1 MILIQLVI
9 AEKPSV
15 ARAIAQ
21 VLGASEK
28 RDGYLEGSGW
38 LVSWCI
44 GHLVELAPTDAYDP
58 KYSKWNYADLPIV
71 PSEWQYRV
79 LPDTKKQF
87 DILDGLM
94 KDSRVESI
102 VCATYAG
109 REGELIFRLVYH
121 LCGCTK
127 PVKRLWISSMEE
139 TAIRKGFDH
148 LLDSANYDNLYA
160 AALCRAKADWLVGI
174 NATRLFST
182 LYKGSTLNVGRVQT
196 PTLALLME
204 REAAIT
210 SFKKEK
216 FYTVELKLEGLTA
229 ASGRIKSKTE
239 AEKLRRA
246 CLGTSVTVTGV
257 EQTERTER
265 PPKLYDLTTLQREAN
280 RLFGYTAQETLD
292 YLQSLYEKRLT
303 TYPRTDSRYLTE
315 ATADG
320 LPTLCQTVAG
330 ALPCMEGLTFPVNAA
345 QVSDSSKVSD
355 HHAVIP
361 TAEIAGADL
370 AALPTG
376 ERNVLYMIAVRL
388 LCAVGEPHTYAETAV
403 TLECGGGSFAAGG
416 RTETAMGWKKTER
429 AYLAS
434 LKKAP
439 KEVSSA
445 LPELAEGQTLA
456 GGDALLKSGTT
467 TPPPRFT
474 EDTLLAAMEHASAE
488 DFAKLEDVKMGS
500 PTQAQQSGLRG
511 EKEGQR
517 NGADA
522 RHQTGAAEWSL
533 PRRGLGTPA
542 TRAATIEKLVRSG
555 YVERNGR
562 QLIPTEKGLA
572 LCWTMPDQLKSAKLT
587 AEWEER
593 LGAVERGELAPEDF
607 MAGIVDML
615 TNLVKSYAN
624 VAVASSAL
632 SRSGRTVVGKCPRCG
647 KNVVEGK
654 KSFFCEG
661 YYDTP
666 PCGFAL
672 WKNNRFF
679 TSKRK
684 ELTRKIA
691 AALLNN
697 GRAAVSGL
705 FSERKG
711 VFYDATV
718 VMVDN
723 GGKYVHFELEF
734 NDRRKGS

>member
-21 VLGASEK
+21 VLGATEK
-28 RDGYLEGSGW
+28 RDGYMEGNGW

-87 DILDGLM
+87 DILNRLM

-102 VCATYAG
+102 VCATDAG

-139 TAIRKGFDH
+139 TAICKGFDH

-174 NATRLFST
+174 NGTRLFST

-196 PTLALLME
+196 PTLTLLME

-216 FYTVELKLEGLTA
+216 FYTVELKLDGLTA
-229 ASGRIKSKTE
+229 VSGRIKSKTE

-246 CLGTSVTVTGV
+246 CLGTSVTVVGV
-257 EQTERTER
+257 KQTERTER

-315 ATADG
+315 DMADG
-320 LPTLCQTVAG
+320 LPALCQTVAG
-330 ALPCMEGLTFPVNAA
+330 ALSCMEGLSFPVNAV
-345 QVSDSSKVSD
+345 QVSDSSKVTD

-403 TLECGGGSFAAGG
+403 TLECGGGSFTAGG
-416 RTETAMGWKKTER
+416 RTETAMGWKEAER
-429 AYLAS
+429 AYLVT
-434 LKKAP
+434 LKKIP
-439 KEVSSA
+439 KEVPST

-467 TPPPRFT
+467 APPPRFT

-488 DFAKLEDVKMGS
+488 DFAKLEDVE
-500 PTQAQQSGLRG
+500 RV
-511 EKEGQR
+511 
-517 NGADA
+517 
-522 RHQTGAAEWSL
+522 
-533 PRRGLGTPA
+533 GLGTPA

-555 YVERNGR
+555 YVERDGR

-615 TNLVKSYAN
+615 TKLVKSYAN

-679 TSKRK
+679 ASKRK

-718 VMVDN
+718 VMVDD

>member
-1 MILIQLVI
+1 MQLVI
-9 AEKPSV
+9 TEKPSV

-38 LVSWCI
+38 LVSWCV
-44 GHLVELAPTDAYDP
+44 GHLVELAPADAYDP

-71 PSEWQYRV
+71 PSQWQYRV
-79 LPDTKKQF
+79 LPDTRKQF
-87 DILDGLM
+87 DVLDGLM

-102 VCATYAG
+102 VCATDAG

-121 LCGCTK
+121 QCGCTK

-139 TAIRKGFDH
+139 AAINRGFDS
-148 LLDSANYDNLYA
+148 LLDSANYDSLYA

-174 NATRLFST
+174 NGTRLFST
-182 LYKGSTLNVGRVQT
+182 LYKGATLNVGRVQT

-216 FYTVELKLEGLTA
+216 FYTVELKLEELIA
-229 ASGRIKSKTE
+229 ASGRIKSRTE

-246 CLGTSVTVTGV
+246 CLGTSVTVAGV
-257 EQTERTER
+257 KQTERTER

-280 RLFGYTAQETLD
+280 RLFGYTAQESLD
-292 YLQSLYEKRLT
+292 YLQRLYEKRLT

-315 ATADG
+315 DMADG
-320 LPTLCQTVAG
+320 LPALCQAVAG
-330 ALPCMEGLTFPVNAA
+330 ALPCMEALTFPVNAA
-345 QVSDSSKVSD
+345 QVSDSSKVTD

-376 ERNVLYMIAVRL
+376 ERNILYMIAARL
-388 LCAVGEPHTYAETAV
+388 LCAVGEPHIYAETAV
-403 TLECGGGSFAAGG
+403 TLKCGGGFFTAGG
-416 RTETAMGWKKTER
+416 RTETAMGWKEVER
-429 AYLAS
+429 VCLAS

-439 KEVSSA
+439 KEAPSA

-456 GGDALLKSGTT
+456 GGDALLKAGAT
-467 TPPPRFT
+467 TPPLRFN
-474 EDTLLAAMEHASAE
+474 EDTLLSAMEHASAE
-488 DFAKLEDVKMGS
+488 DFAALESV
-500 PTQAQQSGLRG
+500 
-511 EKEGQR
+511 E
-517 NGADA
+517 
-522 RHQTGAAEWSL
+522 
-533 PRRGLGTPA
+533 RRGLGTPA
-542 TRAATIEKLVRSG
+542 TRAGVIEKLVRSG
-555 YVERNGR
+555 YVERDGR

-572 LCWTMPDQLKSAKLT
+572 LSWTMPDQLKSAKLT
-587 AEWEER
+587 AEWEEK

-615 TNLVKSYAN
+615 TSLVKSYAN
-624 VAVASSAL
+624 VTAASSAL

-679 TSKRK
+679 AAKRK

-718 VMVDN
+718 VMVDD
-723 GGKYVHFELEF
+723 GGKYVRFELEF
-734 NDRRKGS
+734 DKKKGAK

>member
-1 MILIQLVI
+1 M
-9 AEKPSV
+9 
-15 ARAIAQ
+15 
-21 VLGASEK
+21 LGASEK
-28 RDGYLEGSGW
+28 RDGYMEGNGW

-102 VCATYAG
+102 VCATDAG

-139 TAIRKGFDH
+139 PAIRKGFEN

-174 NATRLFST
+174 NGTRLFST

-196 PTLALLME
+196 PTLTLLME

-216 FYTVELKLEGLTA
+216 FYTVELKLDGLTA
-229 ASGRIKSKTE
+229 VSGRIKSKTE

-246 CLGTSVTVTGV
+246 CLGTSVTVVGV
-257 EQTERTER
+257 KQTERTER

-315 ATADG
+315 DMADG
-320 LPTLCQTVAG
+320 LPALCQTVAG
-330 ALPCMEGLTFPVNAA
+330 ALSCMEGLSFPVNAV
-345 QVSDSSKVSD
+345 QVSDSSKVTD

-403 TLECGGGSFAAGG
+403 TLECGGGSFTAGG
-416 RTETAMGWKKTER
+416 RTETAMGWKEAER
-429 AYLAS
+429 AYLVT
-434 LKKAP
+434 LKKIP
-439 KEVSSA
+439 KEVPST

-467 TPPPRFT
+467 APPPRFT

-488 DFAKLEDVKMGS
+488 DFAKLEDVE
-500 PTQAQQSGLRG
+500 RV
-511 EKEGQR
+511 
-517 NGADA
+517 
-522 RHQTGAAEWSL
+522 
-533 PRRGLGTPA
+533 GLGTPA

-555 YVERNGR
+555 YVERDGR

-572 LCWTMPDQLKSAKLT
+572 LCLTMPDQLKSAKLT

-615 TNLVKSYAN
+615 TKLVKSYAN

-679 TSKRK
+679 ASKRK

-691 AALLNN
+691 AALLKS

-705 FSERKG
+705 FSEKKG

-718 VMVDN
+718 VMVDD

>member
-1 MILIQLVI
+1 M
-9 AEKPSV
+9 
-15 ARAIAQ
+15 
-21 VLGASEK
+21 LGASEK
-28 RDGYLEGSGW
+28 RDGYMEGNGW

-79 LPDTKKQF
+79 LPDSKKQF

-102 VCATYAG
+102 VCATDAG

-139 TAIRKGFDH
+139 TAICKGFDH

-174 NATRLFST
+174 NGTRLFST

-196 PTLALLME
+196 PTLTLLME

-216 FYTVELKLEGLTA
+216 FYTVELKLDGLTA
-229 ASGRIKSKTE
+229 VSGRIKSKTE

-246 CLGTSVTVTGV
+246 CLGTSVTVVGV
-257 EQTERTER
+257 KQTERTER

-315 ATADG
+315 DMADG
-320 LPTLCQTVAG
+320 LPALCQTVAG
-330 ALPCMEGLTFPVNAA
+330 ALSCMEGLSFPVNAV
-345 QVSDSSKVSD
+345 QVSDSSKVTD

-403 TLECGGGSFAAGG
+403 TLECGGGSFTAGG
-416 RTETAMGWKKTER
+416 RTETAMGWKEAER
-429 AYLAS
+429 AYLVT
-434 LKKAP
+434 LKKIP
-439 KEVSSA
+439 KEVPST

-467 TPPPRFT
+467 APPPRFT

-488 DFAKLEDVKMGS
+488 DFAKLEDVE
-500 PTQAQQSGLRG
+500 RV
-511 EKEGQR
+511 
-517 NGADA
+517 
-522 RHQTGAAEWSL
+522 
-533 PRRGLGTPA
+533 GLGTPA

-555 YVERNGR
+555 YVERDGR

-572 LCWTMPDQLKSAKLT
+572 LCLTMPDQLKSAKLT

-615 TNLVKSYAN
+615 TKLVKSYAN

-679 TSKRK
+679 ASKRK

-691 AALLNN
+691 AALLKS

-705 FSERKG
+705 FSEKKG

-718 VMVDN
+718 VMVDD

>member
-1 MILIQLVI
+1 M
-9 AEKPSV
+9 
-15 ARAIAQ
+15 
-21 VLGASEK
+21 
-28 RDGYLEGSGW
+28 
-38 LVSWCI
+38 
-44 GHLVELAPTDAYDP
+44 
-58 KYSKWNYADLPIV
+58 

-102 VCATYAG
+102 VCATDAG

-127 PVKRLWISSMEE
+127 PVKRLWISSMEK

-174 NATRLFST
+174 NGTRLFST

-196 PTLALLME
+196 PTLTLLME

-216 FYTVELKLEGLTA
+216 FYTVELKLDGLTA
-229 ASGRIKSKTE
+229 VSGRIKSKTE

-246 CLGTSVTVTGV
+246 CLGTSVTVAGV
-257 EQTERTER
+257 KQTERTER

-315 ATADG
+315 DMADG
-320 LPTLCQTVAG
+320 LPALCQTVAG
-330 ALPCMEGLTFPVNAA
+330 ALHCMEGLAFPVNAA
-345 QVSDSSKVSD
+345 QVSDSSKVTD

-376 ERNVLYMIAVRL
+376 ERNILYMIAVRL

-416 RTETAMGWKKTER
+416 RTETAMGWKEAER
-429 AYLAS
+429 AYLAA

-439 KEVSSA
+439 KGA
-445 LPELAEGQTLA
+445 PLATLPELAEGQTLA

-488 DFAKLEDVKMGS
+488 DFAALESVER
-500 PTQAQQSGLRG
+500 T
-511 EKEGQR
+511 
-517 NGADA
+517 
-522 RHQTGAAEWSL
+522 
-533 PRRGLGTPA
+533 GLGTPA
-542 TRAATIEKLVRSG
+542 TRAATIEKLVKSG
-555 YVERNGR
+555 FVERKKK
-562 QLIPTEKGLA
+562 QLLPTEKGLA
-572 LCWTMPDQLKSAKLT
+572 LSWAMPDQLKSAKLT
-587 AEWEER
+587 AEWEDR

-607 MAGIVDML
+607 MAGITAML
-615 TNLVKSYAN
+615 TGLVRSYRN
-624 VAVASSAL
+624 VAVAPSPL
-632 SRSGRTVVGKCPRCG
+632 SDSGRAGIGKCPRCG

-654 KSFFCEG
+654 KSFYCEG
-661 YYDTP
+661 YHDTP
-666 PCGFAL
+666 SCGFAL
-672 WKNNRFF
+672 WKNDRFF

-684 ELTRKIA
+684 ELTKKIA
-691 AALLNN
+691 ASLLKT
-697 GRAAVSGL
+697 GRAAVTGL
-705 FSERKG
+705 FSEKKG

-718 VMVDN
+718 VLDDD
-723 GGKYVHFELEF
+723 GGKFVRFKLEF
-734 NDRRKGS
+734 DNKSTEKKGK